1 MHWRCVVNVTI
12 VAQAEGDMG
21 TNVFEVTA
29 EDDLPVGDCDR
40 GCLFKVV
47 IDIFTFSAFFSRCS
61 CCRSVLELSTLKYVY
76 FRSHVKGNVAILS
89 IHHGLPL
96 SVAPPVKTSITRQ

>member
-21 TNVFEVTA
+21 TNAFEVTA

-47 IDIFTFSAFFSRCS
+47 IDIFTFSAFF
-61 CCRSVLELSTLKYVY
+61 LTLLLLS
-76 FRSHVKGNVAILS
+76 F
-89 IHHGLPL
+89 GLGIVNTEICL
-96 SVAPPVKTSITRQ
+96 F